1 VRPDLETAAGGHAAA
16 LASPVVALDFRE
28 VAVIPVV
35 EVATRVVA
43 VAVDIPAGEADI
55 LEEAAAN
62 P

>member
-1 VRPDLETAAGGHAAA
+1 M
-16 LASPVVALDFRE
+16 VALDFRE